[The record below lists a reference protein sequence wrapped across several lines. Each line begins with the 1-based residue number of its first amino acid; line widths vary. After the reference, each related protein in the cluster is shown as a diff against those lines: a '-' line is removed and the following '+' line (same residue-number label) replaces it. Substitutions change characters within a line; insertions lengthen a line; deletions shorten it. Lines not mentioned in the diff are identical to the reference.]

1 MLWLNVLLIDGKK
14 SVGVIEIVNVQGE
27 IVMSDLKDR
36 IREILDEYKT
46 ANMYS
51 ESVRERIATE
61 LYEKLGDDDT
71 HPRSQRHG
79 WYDE

>member
-1 MLWLNVLLIDGKK
+1 
-14 SVGVIEIVNVQGE
+14 
-27 IVMSDLKDR
+27 MSDLKNR

-51 ESVRERIATE
+51 ESVRDRIATD
-61 LYEKLGDDDT
+61 LYEKLGDDDM

>member
-1 MLWLNVLLIDGKK
+1 MDSLGFTEVETPVLVPIPAGASATPFITHHNALNR
-14 SVGVIEIVNVQGE
+14 
-27 IVMSDLKDR
+27 DLY
-36 IREILDEYKT
+36 L
-46 ANMYS
+46 
-51 ESVRERIATE
+51 RIATE